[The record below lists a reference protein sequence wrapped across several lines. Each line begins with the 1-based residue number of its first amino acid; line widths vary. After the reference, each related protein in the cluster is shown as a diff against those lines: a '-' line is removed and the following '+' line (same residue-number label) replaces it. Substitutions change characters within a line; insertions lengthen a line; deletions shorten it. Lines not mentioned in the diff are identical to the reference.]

1 MVIDKFLK
9 KLPIDKPSL
18 SRAANNHDG
27 RMRIDFA
34 MKEKHFLVNIKQ
46 GFHEL
51 SCFHDTP
58 IITRIN

>member
-1 MVIDKFLK
+1 MQKR
-9 KLPIDKPSL
+9 
-18 SRAANNHDG
+18 RAANNHDG

-51 SCFHDTP
+51 GCFHDTP